1 MAQDC
6 RACRGSA
13 LSQAASKL
21 ARIGDKPLTAAAIR
35 ERNRERAAAWCRHLP
50 NCRSRCGCYGNVV
63 ITVAYHYVAV
73 AAARHNFQRRDP
85 LSRPSATGMAASEFA
100 QCRNRAHNG
109 PSVPRGPKGGYQAT
123 TAVRAAMFVG
133 KSSAFAGQ
141 LANQS
146 SRVDARRNA
155 QLIYKARLILGQHA
169 ATGP

>member
-1 MAQDC
+1 MAQDRRSC
-6 RACRGSA
+6 RSGS
-13 LSQAASKL
+13 LSQTTRQC
-21 ARIGDKPLTAAAIR
+21 ARLRGKPLTAAQSALRDTQISPPGLADIT
-35 ERNRERAAAWCRHLP
+35 ERC
-50 NCRSRCGCYGNVV
+50 CYGNVV
-63 ITVAYHYVAV
+63 VTVAYHYVAV

-85 LSRPSATGMAASEFA
+85 LSRPSATGMAAYEFA